1 MLGILFYAY
10 GAPQSIDDVP
20 AYFEHIIGRTPPA
33 PMMENVTQQFKDLQT
48 ADPITL
54 YAPRIAEALET
65 VLNQDGANT
74 VRVYNAYKHT
84 APFTDDAIQAARA
97 DGCTE
102 LLTLTVN
109 PIYSASGGGSFHE
122 EVAEKVTDMPV
133 IPLKNYY
140 EAASIVE
147 MYARRV
153 KAAYDFLPR
162 EATKKV
168 FYTVHS
174 QIVDPERNAPYVAAF
189 EAFAKLVSEKAGVPD
204 FEAVY
209 RSGRKG
215 WLDPDVKEAI
225 RRDTAAGFDG
235 FVTCELLS
243 IVPDMESFFEI
254 GRDCKVLCEELQ
266 VAFVQSEFIGDS
278 FDGIMAL
285 ANEIKQLHYAKI

>member
-33 PMMENVTQQFKDLQT
+33 PMMVNITQQFKDLQT

-65 VLNQDGANT
+65 VLNQDGENT

-133 IPLKNYY
+133 TPLKNYY

-147 MYARRV
+147 IYARRV

-162 EATKKV
+162 EAKKKYFIPYIV
-168 FYTVHS
+168 KLLTLSVTRHMLRHLKHS
-174 QIVDPERNAPYVAAF
+174 LNLYLR
-189 EAFAKLVSEKAGVPD
+189 KLVYLTLKLYIAAVVKAG
-204 FEAVY
+204 
-209 RSGRKG
+209 
-215 WLDPDVKEAI
+215 
-225 RRDTAAGFDG
+225 
-235 FVTCELLS
+235 
-243 IVPDMESFFEI
+243 
-254 GRDCKVLCEELQ
+254 
-266 VAFVQSEFIGDS
+266 
-278 FDGIMAL
+278 
-285 ANEIKQLHYAKI
+285 